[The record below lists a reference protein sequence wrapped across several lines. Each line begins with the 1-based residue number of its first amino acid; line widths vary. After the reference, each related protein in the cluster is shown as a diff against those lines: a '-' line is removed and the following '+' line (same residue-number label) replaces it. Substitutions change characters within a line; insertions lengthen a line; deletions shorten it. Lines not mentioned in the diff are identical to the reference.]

1 MTFGSAGVPWVLLP
15 GLDGSGALFER
26 FREVLPRGA
35 RLRIVSYPDRAA
47 WTLDDY
53 VEHVERSLPPGE
65 RPLIVAESFSGPIA
79 LRLLC
84 RRAGLAGLV
93 LVASFDGCPNPLLA
107 VANAIP
113 AAVVKAI
120 ATSPHLLRFFCLG
133 HDVPPEG
140 GVALRD
146 SIRRLSPAC
155 LRGRLDLLRSLEPV
169 ADRVPATPILCLEA
183 DRDRLVVAHA
193 ATHALSRFADVR
205 RIDGPHFL
213 LQARAAECAAAIVA
227 WLAARGGSGRSP
239 ESGQ

>member
-1 MTFGSAGVPWVLLP
+1 M
-15 GLDGSGALFER
+15 FER
-26 FREVLPRGA
+26 FREALPRGT
-35 RLRIVSYPDRAA
+35 RLRIVSYPDRSA

-84 RRAGLAGLV
+84 RRADLAGLV

-140 GVALRD
+140 LWPCVTASAGCRRRACVAG
-146 SIRRLSPAC
+146 SVCCGLS
-155 LRGRLDLLRSLEPV
+155 S
-169 ADRVPATPILCLEA
+169 
-183 DRDRLVVAHA
+183 RLV
-193 ATHALSRFADVR
+193 TGCR
-205 RIDGPHFL
+205 
-213 LQARAAECAAAIVA
+213 
-227 WLAARGGSGRSP
+227 
-239 ESGQ
+239 